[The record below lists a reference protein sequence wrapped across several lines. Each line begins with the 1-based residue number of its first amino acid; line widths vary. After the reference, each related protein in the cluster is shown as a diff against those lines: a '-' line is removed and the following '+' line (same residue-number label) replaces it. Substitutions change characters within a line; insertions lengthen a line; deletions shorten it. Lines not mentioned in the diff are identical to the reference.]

1 MADYDA
7 PEYGSDI
14 LGPESERPAHGQDE
28 FDSIVN
34 SIDNKNDIKRLQN
47 FLNKIQGGGP
57 NKMLKI
63 DGRFGRKT
71 KEAVRMFVGQS
82 IDPDLE
88 EDYIKHIKN
97 SLKNQSREDKI
108 MDQWDIE
115 KTSIEDW
122 GMQG

>member
-1 MADYDA
+1 MADYDV

-57 NKMLKI
+57 NKKLKI

-97 SLKNQSREDKI
+97 SLKNHKEGK
-108 MDQWDIE
+108 
-115 KTSIEDW
+115 
-122 GMQG
+122 